1 MNTLI
6 NNVCNQY
13 LFIYNQKKQKK
24 LELNLLHSLFQY
36 VNWKMSKYIGMNK
49 NCATSIAPCLCVCM
63 YPHVNIFWV
72 KTRLKR
78 GWVASKTQRTNASQ
92 VKHSTRPDAVQLR
105 NAFARVLVLNA
116 SRRDFVPNR
125 VSGET
130 FHASRRVQN
139 KILIIW
145 KININPSQ
153 IRTELPSTLFLDGLG
168 LPWRTDWILP
178 WVMTIRFEHVN

>member
-1 MNTLI
+1 MNNT
-6 NNVCNQY
+6 N
-13 LFIYNQKKQKK
+13 KKQKPTISQF
-24 LELNLLHSLFQY
+24 EWSIPN
-36 VNWKMSKYIGMNK
+36 IGF
-49 NCATSIAPCLCVCM
+49 ATSPPYA
-63 YPHVNIFWV
+63 HVNIFWV

-116 SRRDFVPNR
+116 SRRDFFSNR

-178 WVMTIRFEHVN
+178 